1 MKTTHGWKD
10 LATKPIAKIL
20 PNGLIRYFNP
30 DGSINVDHELG
41 FYYPG
46 AEQVLKNEGYDVYR

>member
-1 MKTTHGWKD
+1 

-30 DGSINVDHELG
+30 DGSINMDHELG

-46 AEQVLKNEGYDVYR
+46 AEKVLKNEGYDVYR

>member
-1 MKTTHGWKD
+1 MNMKLGWKD

-30 DGSINVDHELG
+30 DGSINESHDLG

-46 AEQVLKNEGYDVYR
+46 AEDKLKNDGYIVIR